1 VPVASAIK
9 KPEIRRNPLAEWVG
23 AIVRF
28 VQAHRV
34 AVVAALAV
42 LAVGASSAG
51 GYWWLQQ
58 RKEEEA
64 SRLLA
69 KAVSA
74 IRGDQP
80 GAAGNPDEASKA
92 LQQVVGEFPNTRS
105 AEEALLALGDVQ
117 YSAGKIDEA
126 LASFSQYL
134 TAFPRGAFTLMAG
147 LGKAYA
153 QEARGDFQGAAQTLS
168 QVLERGKDDPLAGE
182 AYMTLARVYEEMKK
196 PDDAMR
202 VYGQVVERYT
212 QTRWAQYALQRMSAL
227 KKK

>member
-1 VPVASAIK
+1 MARAIS

-23 AIVRF
+23 ATVRF

-34 AVVAALAV
+34 AVVTALAV
-42 LAVGASSAG
+42 LAIGASLAG
-51 GYWWLQQ
+51 GYWWRQQ
-58 RKEEEA
+58 RKEEGA

-80 GAAGNPDEASKA
+80 GAVGNPDEASKA
-92 LQQVVGEFPNTRS
+92 LQEVVKEFPRTHS
-105 AEEALLALGDVQ
+105 AEEALLALGNVQ
-117 YSAGKIDEA
+117 YGAGKMDEA

-153 QEARGDFQGAAQTLS
+153 QEAKGDLQGAVQTLS
-168 QVLERGKDDPLAGE
+168 HVLERGKDDPLAGE
-182 AYMTLARVYEEMKK
+182 AYMTLARVYEEMTK

-202 VYGQVVERYT
+202 VYGQVVEKYT

-227 KKK
+227 RKK

>member
-1 VPVASAIK
+1 VASSISK
-9 KPEIRRNPLAEWVG
+9 QEIRRNPLAEWVG
-23 AIVRF
+23 ATVRF
-28 VQAHRV
+28 VQAHRA
-34 AVVAALAV
+34 AVVAALAA
-42 LAVGASSAG
+42 LAIGASVAG
-51 GYWWLQQ
+51 GYWWQQQ

-80 GAAGNPDEASKA
+80 GSAGNPDEASKA
-92 LQQVVGEFPNTRS
+92 LQQVVKEFPETRS
-105 AEEALLALGDVQ
+105 GEEALLALGNVQ
-117 YSAGKIDEA
+117 YSAGKMDEA

-134 TAFPRGAFTLMAG
+134 TAFPRGRFTLMAG

-153 QEARGDFQGAAQTLS
+153 QEAKGDLQGAAQTLS

-182 AYMTLARVYEEMKK
+182 VYMTLARVYEEMKK
-196 PDDAMR
+196 RDDATR
-202 VYGQVVERYT
+202 VYGQVVEKYA

-227 KKK
+227 KTK

>member
-1 VPVASAIK
+1 MASAISK
-9 KPEIRRNPLAEWVG
+9 QEIRRNPLAEWVG
-23 AIVRF
+23 ATVRF

-34 AVVAALAV
+34 GVVAALAV
-42 LAVGASSAG
+42 LAIGASSAG
-51 GYWWLQQ
+51 GYWWRQQ
-58 RKEEEA
+58 QKEEKA

-74 IRGDQP
+74 IRGDQR
-80 GAAGNPDEASKA
+80 AAVGNPDEASKA
-92 LQQVVGEFPNTRS
+92 LQQVVREFPNTRS

-117 YSAGKIDEA
+117 YSAGRIDEA

-168 QVLERGKDDPLAGE
+168 HVLERGKDDPLAGE

-202 VYGQVVERYT
+202 VYGQVVEKYA
-212 QTRWAQYALQRMSAL
+212 QTRWAQYALQRMTAL